1 MLKSQ
6 NERSIKQESWKKLE
20 IAQEKLQNNLVKAV
34 KDRKEAIKELE
45 NEKKRALNKEL
56 ENIKMI

>member
-1 MLKSQ
+1 MVKSQ